1 MKKSY
6 MIKKYILEVIQK
18 RLENQQLKRN
28 VKIEYLIPLLI
39 FFV

>member
-18 RLENQQLKRN
+18 RLEKQQLKRN